1 MGKRRLIVIFQHLKG
16 AYKGADFLHI
26 IMKGQGRM
34 DLNWREKG
42 RFGSDVRKKFFIQRV
57 VRHWNTPLREALDAP
72 FPEVF
77 KARLDGILSS
87 LI

>member
-1 MGKRRLIVIFQHLKG
+1 LGKRRLIVIFQHLKG

-57 VRHWNTPLREALDAP
+57 VRHWHRLPREVLDAP
-72 FPEVF
+72 SLEVF
-77 KARLDGILSS
+77 KTRLGGFLDSVV
-87 LI
+87 